1 MKWNNPILKKTIG
14 LTFHLLFW
22 FLAFLVFTYVF
33 KVSDS
38 ISTIDYLYSGLF
50 LSSLLLGVYFNL
62 YVLIPKFFKKEKFVI
77 YLILFVLTAA
87 ITVYLNYIVFKYFAD
102 RILVDYYFVTVFD
115 ILEVT
120 IFTVVAMST
129 TSLLKL
135 SKSWFELQKLNTRII
150 QVEKEN
156 VVSQLNVLKAQLNP
170 HFLFNS
176 LNVLYSLALK
186 NAEETPEAIIKLSD
200 ILRYVIY
207 ESDKEKVYLSSE
219 VRLINNYLSLQN
231 YRIDKS
237 ADIVFNSE
245 IKDDLLVAP
254 MLFLPLVEN
263 SFKHGIKGD
272 ISGTY
277 VHINLKA
284 NSNKIILEINNN
296 KANNEVVDEVS
307 EGGIGIINI
316 QNRLRLLYP
325 ERHTF
330 EIIQD
335 DKSFKVKMIINNED

>member
-1 MKWNNPILKKTIG
+1 MKWNNPIFKKAIS
-14 LTFHLLFW
+14 LALHLLFW
-22 FLAFLVFTYVF
+22 LSAFLIFTYVF

-77 YLILFVLTAA
+77 YLLFFFLTAA
-87 ITVYLNYIVFKYFAD
+87 ITVFLNYIVFKYFAD

-120 IFTVVAMST
+120 IFALVAMST

-135 SKSWFELQKLNTRII
+135 SKSWFEVQKLNTLII

-156 VVSQLNVLKAQLNP
+156 VVSQLNVLRAQINP

-207 ESDKEKVYLSSE
+207 ESDKEKVNLSSE
-219 VRLINNYLSLQN
+219 VMLINNYLSLQN

-237 ADIVFNSE
+237 SDIIFESE
-245 IKDDLLVAP
+245 FKEDLLVAP

-272 ISGTY
+272 VSGTY
-277 VHINLKA
+277 VHISLKA
-284 NSNKIILEINNN
+284 TDKKIDFEIENN
-296 KANNEVVDEVS
+296 KLDNEEVEKES
-307 EGGIGIINI
+307 DGGIGIKNI
-316 QNRLRLLYP
+316 QNRLELLYP

-330 EIIQD
+330 EMIQNSNSFRVKIII
-335 DKSFKVKMIINNED
+335 SNED